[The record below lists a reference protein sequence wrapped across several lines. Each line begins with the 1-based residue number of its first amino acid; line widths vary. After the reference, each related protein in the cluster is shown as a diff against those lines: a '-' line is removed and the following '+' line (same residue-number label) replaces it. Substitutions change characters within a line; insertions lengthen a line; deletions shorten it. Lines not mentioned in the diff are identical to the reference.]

1 MVGHYL
7 GIPDRRTKGLYES
20 RVCRISF
27 VFSRVFHIR
36 FPKSLKNLQ
45 RPANDGNANTA
56 AFSRGGYFCGN
67 HPYLAADVARIAALA
82 TADRPVWQLAQL
94 GLQKETGVMIF
105 VAMSALFG
113 YRAVFLYSTVIFLR
127 ATDLADQTE
136 SNTDH
141 DQVSRPDTERRKC
154 ARF

>member
-7 GIPDRRTKGLYES
+7 GLPDRRTEGLHEAH
-20 RVCRISF
+20 VCRISF

-36 FPKSLKNLQ
+36 FLKSLKNLQ
-45 RPANDGNANTA
+45 RPTNDGNANTA

-94 GLQKETGVMIF
+94 GRQKGAGVMLF

-113 YRAVFLYSTVIFLR
+113 HRAEFLYSMVIFLR
-127 ATDLADQTE
+127 ATDLAD
-136 SNTDH
+136 
-141 DQVSRPDTERRKC
+141 
-154 ARF
+154 